1 MLRRAQQGAPIGP
14 GHHNRA
20 SRRAR
25 AHVLDV
31 TRRACAP
38 TLEERDELGKRPAE
52 RDHPHGG
59 GGRVVV
65 DGDAPVADRAG
76 DSSVTPAICQ
86 AQIVRQP
93 GCPLGAAPFEGC
105 EVFHGLDRKLVLAGD
120 AALTA
125 VGCIGIEGLVAYQ
138 VPGVLVK
145 RVCTAATRDWVSVS
159 TMPGRATGIST
170 EGPPHPAV
178 SFSSPLHPGVSFFPA
193 CRLVRPVV

>member
-59 GGRVVV
+59 AAGWSLTETRLSRI
-65 DGDAPVADRAG
+65 APG
-76 DSSVTPAICQ
+76 
-86 AQIVRQP
+86 
-93 GCPLGAAPFEGC
+93 
-105 EVFHGLDRKLVLAGD
+105 
-120 AALTA
+120 TA
-125 VGCIGIEGLVAYQ
+125 
-138 VPGVLVK
+138 
-145 RVCTAATRDWVSVS
+145 R
-159 TMPGRATGIST
+159 
-170 EGPPHPAV
+170 
-178 SFSSPLHPGVSFFPA
+178 
-193 CRLVRPVV
+193 